1 MHLVRE
7 RERDSTERNA
17 IFHHLTC
24 KPLLE
29 RKRSKV
35 QPIFGIDETL
45 MFKEVISISSHLPS
59 LLQCWHLLKYFR
71 RYFDIYIS
79 IAWHGHILHINPN
92 RVWNIKYQDFFSI
105 FLKYRYFWRF
115 WMRWMFSSWIRVG
128 MVHKVGNPFNLWFS
142 TSRSKNISILSIS
155 LYLRFGNGSSIKL
168 KRLFLYFC
176 QLIYVDIEC
185 ICR

>member
-1 MHLVRE
+1 MTIFYIHC
-7 RERDSTERNA
+7 RNA
-17 IFHHLTC
+17 IFHHLTW

-105 FLKYRYFWRF
+105 LLKYRYFWRF
-115 WMRWMFSSWIRVG
+115 WMRWMFSRWI
-128 MVHKVGNPFNLWFS
+128 MVWLA
-142 TSRSKNISILSIS
+142 
-155 LYLRFGNGSSIKL
+155 KL
-168 KRLFLYFC
+168 EIH
-176 QLIYVDIEC
+176 LIYGFPLQEVRISWFYIHDLAMEAQ
-185 ICR
+185 